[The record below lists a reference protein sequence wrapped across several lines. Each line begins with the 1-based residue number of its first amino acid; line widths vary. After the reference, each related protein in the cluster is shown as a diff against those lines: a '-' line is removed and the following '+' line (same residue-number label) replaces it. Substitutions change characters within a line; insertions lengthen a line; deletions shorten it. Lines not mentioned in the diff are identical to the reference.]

1 VLSQLTNESEL
12 EGQDGRGKVGQI
24 GARFGS
30 IGWLRALRAWTYFK
44 VLQKRRDEQPENRV
58 GWRFER
64 RQALVDVR

>member
-30 IGWLRALRAWTYFK
+30 IGWLRAL
-44 VLQKRRDEQPENRV
+44 VEVSLEP
-58 GWRFER
+58 
-64 RQALVDVR
+64 